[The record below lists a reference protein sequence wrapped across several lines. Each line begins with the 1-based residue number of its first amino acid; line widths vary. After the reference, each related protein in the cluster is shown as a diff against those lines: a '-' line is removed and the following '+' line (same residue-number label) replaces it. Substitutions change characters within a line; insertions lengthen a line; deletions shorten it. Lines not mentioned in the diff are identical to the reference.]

1 MKIIITGL
9 NGTVAPAV
17 AQQLQSRGHEV
28 VGWNRADISPDDPEQ
43 VKQFLEKVQP
53 AAVLHC
59 ATGSPVWAE
68 MLAHWC
74 GANGVKFLFT
84 STVSVFSW
92 AEPGP
97 FGLEK
102 RPDATDEYGR
112 YKMECEERIQQSNP
126 QAIIARLGWQI
137 GEKAG
142 SNNMVDFLSR
152 ASERGAI
159 EASQKWQPSCA
170 FLADTAAALVELLE
184 SHPAGMYHL
193 EGNPG
198 LSFYEI
204 ATRLKHKHHTDW
216 HIVPTDQPVQDG
228 RLAGETRL
236 KVGQIIGRF

>member
-1 MKIIITGL
+1 MKLLVTGL

-28 VGWNRADISPDDPEQ
+28 VGWNRAEVSPENPAEMSD
-43 VKQFLEKVQP
+43 FLHMVQP

-59 ATGSPVWAE
+59 ATGSSGWAE
-68 MLAHWC
+68 WLAHWC
-74 GANGVKFLFT
+74 GVNHVKFVFT

-97 FGLEK
+97 FGLDK

-112 YKMECEERIQQSNP
+112 YKIECEQRIQHSNP
-126 QAIIARLGWQI
+126 QALIARLGWQI
-137 GEKAG
+137 GEIAG
-142 SNNMVDFLSR
+142 SNHMVDFLSWE
-152 ASERGAI
+152 SEKGVI
-159 EASQKWQPSCA
+159 EASQQWLPSCA
-170 FLADTAAALVELLE
+170 FLADTAEALVELLE
-184 SHPAGMYHL
+184 IHPAGVYHL

-204 ATRLKHKHHTDW
+204 ATRLKNKHQADWEIVSTDR
-216 HIVPTDQPVQDG
+216 PVQDG

-236 KVGQIIGRF
+236 KVGEITGRF